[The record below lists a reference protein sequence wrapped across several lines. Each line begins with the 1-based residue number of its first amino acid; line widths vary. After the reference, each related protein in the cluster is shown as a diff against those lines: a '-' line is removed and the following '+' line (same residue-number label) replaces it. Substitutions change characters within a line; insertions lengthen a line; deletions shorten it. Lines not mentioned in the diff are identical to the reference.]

1 MSRRR
6 AVTKRKVLPEPKYAD
21 VALAKFINVV
31 MNDGKKSV
39 AEKIVYGA
47 LDRIAERGGVEPLE
61 IFKQAVENVRP
72 LVEIKSRRVGGA
84 TYQIPIEVR
93 PLRRTALAIT
103 GQISAALLDRLAGV
117 LARERGLGPHE
128 ITDQTRTLIHELSEF
143 YGVSADTLTA
153 RNKERRTECV

>member
-93 PLRRTALAIT
+93 PLRSTALAMRWIV
-103 GQISAALLDRLAGV
+103 AAARRRDGRSMGECLAGE
-117 LARERGLGPHE
+117 LAEAAEQRGGAFKKRE
-128 ITDQTRTLIHELSEF
+128 
-143 YGVSADTLTA
+143 DTHKMA
-153 RNKERRTECV
+153 EANKAFAHYRW